1 MTTMQA
7 TVLAHGGAAGLL
19 VESLI
24 LVVPMVILCLF
35 MLATRKPRKPEGP
48 DNQAGKGEVDG

>member
-1 MTTMQA
+1 MRS

-35 MLATRKPRKPEGP
+35 MLATRKPRKREGP
-48 DNQAGKGEVDG
+48 DDPAAAADGEVER